1 MSKSSRLGMPGQQ
14 LGQRRVNRLRKLSR
28 QQFRLKLETLESR
41 QLLSATFGL
50 PTGDADNRLGD
61 GSSQLGTLPDQPAMM
76 STSVPGE
83 LLGVPTTPQQIPL
96 EPAEAVAQEEEFWR
110 TRRGQFNG
118 GLLAGDR
125 ALGDDSGDDGFG
137 RMNDG
142 GGDGGGSSRPDYL
155 TLPDTFLLHSKPDAT
170 KTIFLDFDGFVATGT
185 PWNSNYNTDTITS
198 PAYDPAGDGDAFSDW
213 ELARIQEIWHRVA
226 EDFAPFDVNVT
237 TEDPGEDALVNTGG
251 SDSEWGIRVVMTVDN
266 FASCGCGGFAF
277 INSFNWGYGSVGA
290 TDTPAYV
297 FNVGAAPVALAITH
311 EVGHAIGLSHDGT
324 TSANPVQPGA
334 AYYFGHGSGETG
346 WGPIMGAPYSRN
358 VLTWDIGEYVGAN
371 NGGGN
376 ANYGRGPDDLTIITT
391 YNGFDYRVDDHGDSM
406 LAATEISYDSTN
418 AADPEMVDV
427 SMFGIVSTP
436 EDVDYIEFVTGGG
449 IIDLTINSYVGQ
461 AWVAD
466 GSGSHSEVIE
476 DTFFTSSWA
485 GNQASNLDILATLYD
500 ASGAVVATSNPTGL
514 SASFNNLDI
523 VAGLYYLA
531 IEGTGFGNPADSG
544 SPTGY
549 TDYGSLGQYQIT
561 GTLVQA
567 GGPLASASVDDIMFR
582 TPEDIEFDVIFTDR
596 DGVDVATLGTGDIRV
611 VGPGGYD
618 ELATFIGV
626 DDDSTGTQRVATY
639 SIPAPNG
646 IWDADVSGTYTISLE
661 AEQVADIA
669 GNFNEPGTI
678 ATFEVDI
685 SPTIGPDGFG
695 YVGYPLMF
703 DFQDISQ
710 TGTLVLEGVDDGTAL
725 IAPGSGFEFSY
736 YGTNYDELHVSS
748 NGLITFGA
756 AYSFFDNTD
765 LTSAPDMPS
774 FAVLWD
780 DLAANAGGGVF
791 WELVGTGAEQ
801 KLILQWETQYFGAND
816 PISFQAVLDEADM
829 SLSVHYANLWGG
841 SSEGDEGGSATL
853 GIKDDGQ
860 QGANRLVASF
870 DTFGGG
876 YVATG
881 RAMKFLVANN
891 APTSIEL
898 DPAQNTENSPVG
910 TWFGT
915 LFATDAD
922 AGDTHTFELVAGA
935 GDQDN
940 GRFEIVGSEL
950 RNLEVLD
957 YEMQSTYTIRVRA
970 TDSLGEIYE
979 TDMLLAVQDLA
990 EVDEIVIGDGTDQ
1003 RSRVDQVQV
1012 VFDGDVT
1019 IDADAFT
1026 VNQRGG
1032 GGVVTTDF
1040 TTALDGQGR
1049 TVATI
1054 TFSGDLT
1061 RAAGALLDGNY
1072 DLLIDATKVSRNG
1085 LSLDGDQDGL
1095 GGGDI
1100 THGDS
1105 AADGFFAMY
1114 GDTNGDRS
1122 VDLIDFLAFRDA
1134 FDSVDG
1140 DDEYD
1145 ISLDY
1150 DGMGAVN
1157 LTDFL
1162 QFRSRFGNTLDF
1174 E

>member
-1 MSKSSRLGMPGQQ
+1 MSKSSRFGMPGQQ
-14 LGQRRVNRLRKLSR
+14 LGSRRINRLRKLRR
-28 QQFRLKLETLESR
+28 QQFLLRLETLESR

-50 PTGDADNRLGD
+50 PAGD
-61 GSSQLGTLPDQPAMM
+61 SSSPLGTLPDQPAMM
-76 STSVPGE
+76 STPVPGE

-96 EPAEAVAQEEEFWR
+96 EPAEVAAHEEEFWR

-118 GLLAGDR
+118 GLLASDPPV
-125 ALGDDSGDDGFG
+125 GDDFGGDGFG
-137 RMNDG
+137 RMGDG

-170 KTIFLDFDGFVATGT
+170 KTIYLDFDGFTATGT

-198 PAYDPAGDGDAFSDW
+198 PPYDPAGDGAAFSDW
-213 ELARIQEIWHRVA
+213 ELERIQEIWHRVA
-226 EDFAPFDVNVT
+226 EDFAPFDINVT

-251 SDSEWGIRVVMTVDN
+251 SDSEWGIRIVITVDN

-297 FNVGAAPVALAITH
+297 FNVGAAPAALAVTH

-391 YNGFDYRVDDHGDSM
+391 YNGFDYRVDDHDDSA
-406 LAATEISYDSTN
+406 LNATEIGYDGAN

-427 SMFGIVSTP
+427 SMFGVVSTP

-466 GSGSHSEVIE
+466 GSGSYSEVVE

-549 TDYGSLGQYQIT
+549 TDYGSLGQYLIT

-567 GGPLASASVDDIMFR
+567 GGPLASAVVDDIMFR
-582 TPEDIEFDVIFTDR
+582 LPEDIEFDVIFTDR

-611 VGPGGYD
+611 VGPNGYN
-618 ELATFIGV
+618 ELATYIGV
-626 DDDSTGTQRVATY
+626 DDDSTGTQRVGTY
-639 SIPAPNG
+639 AIPAPNG
-646 IWDADVSGTYTISLE
+646 IWDADASGTYTISLE

-669 GNFNEPGTI
+669 GNLNEPGEI
-678 ATFEVDI
+678 ATFDVDI

-710 TGTLVLEGVDDGTAL
+710 TGTMVLEGVDEGTTV
-725 IAPGSGFEFSY
+725 IEPGNGFEFSY
-736 YGTNYDELHVSS
+736 YGTTYDQLYVSS
-748 NGLITFGA
+748 NGLITFGS
-756 AYSFFDNTD
+756 AYQFFQNTD
-765 LTSAPDMPS
+765 LTTAPAMPAFS
-774 FAVLWD
+774 VLWD
-780 DLAANAGGGVF
+780 DLAANPGGGVF
-791 WELVGTGAEQ
+791 WELVGTGDQ
-801 KLILQWETQYFGAND
+801 QQLILQWETQYFGAND
-816 PISFQAVLDEADM
+816 PISFQAVLDESDM
-829 SLSVHYANLWGG
+829 SLSVHYADLQGG
-841 SSEGDEGGSATL
+841 SSAGDEGASATL

-860 QGANRLVASF
+860 QGVNRLLASF
-870 DTFGGG
+870 DTFGSG
-876 YVATG
+876 YLATG
-881 RAMKFLVANN
+881 RAIKFLVANN
-891 APTSIEL
+891 APTAINL
-898 DPAQNTENSPVG
+898 APVQHTENSPVG
-910 TWFGT
+910 SLFGT
-915 LFATDAD
+915 LSATDAD
-922 AGDTHTFELVAGA
+922 ASDTHTFELTA
-935 GDQDN
+935 GDGDTDN
-940 GRFEIVGSEL
+940 ASFEIVGNEL
-950 RNLEVLD
+950 RTLAVFD
-957 YEMQSTYTIRVRA
+957 YEAQATYSIRVRA

-990 EVDEIVIGDGTDQ
+990 EVDAVVIGDGTGQ

-1012 VFDGDVT
+1012 IFDGEVA
-1019 IDADAFT
+1019 IDAGAFT

-1032 GGVVTTDF
+1032 GGVVTSDF
-1040 TTALDGQGR
+1040 TTSLDGQGR

-1085 LSLDGDQDGL
+1085 LLLDGDQNGV
-1095 GGGDI
+1095 GGGDV
-1100 THGDS
+1100 TYGDS

-1114 GDTNGDRS
+1114 GDTNGDRT
-1122 VDLIDFLAFRDA
+1122 VDLVDFLALRGSLGSA
-1134 FDSVDG
+1134 AG
-1140 DDEYD
+1140 DDEYEY
-1145 ISLDY
+1145 SFDY
-1150 DGMGAVN
+1150 DGLGTIN
-1157 LTDFL
+1157 FNDFL
-1162 QFRSRFGNTLDF
+1162 QFRNRFGSTLDF